1 MKPQKT
7 DNSVTIEQNN
17 ITYLLTNIATFIPQH

>member
-1 MKPQKT
+1 MKAQKT

-17 ITYLLTNIATFIPQH
+17 ITYQLTNIATFIPQH